1 VTRQHDSYF
10 AEVEDRFENGED
22 FTIGIEEEYQILDPA
37 TLALTGGFAEL
48 RAAAPRELDVRGELL
63 TSEIEITT
71 EKCPSFDEAAARLRA
86 RRAGIFAL
94 AREHGFTLGATA
106 THPFSSWKDQE
117 IIDTPHYRLVEGGLK
132 YAAWRNNTW
141 SVHVHVGI
149 RGADRALRLC
159 DAMRAYLPHLLA
171 LSANSPF
178 IEDVWTQ
185 LHSARCQ
192 TFVKMF
198 PRCGIPDIFGSW
210 TEHRRFVEELLDTGC
225 IADFTQI
232 WWSIRPHHKF
242 GTVEIRI
249 CDAQTEPWQALAVAA
264 LCYSVVAALA
274 CDLDEGRPLPVLAT
288 RYCEENL
295 WRAIR
300 YGLDGRLVD
309 WLPPSG
315 GPREVAASDALRALV
330 DKAAPEAERLGCLA
344 HLQDVERLLREGNG
358 AQRQTHAHEGG
369 LSIFDVYA
377 ETVARAGA
385 AARDGGDRG
394 ERTTGGRCS
403 GQ

>member
-1 VTRQHDSYF
+1 VTPPNDSYF
-10 AEVEDRFENGED
+10 AEVEERYANGED

-37 TLALTGGFAEL
+37 TLALTEGFEEL

-71 EKCPSFDEAAARLRA
+71 EKCATFEEAERRLRA

-94 AREHGFTLGATA
+94 ARRHGYMLGATA
-106 THPFSSWKDQE
+106 THPFSPWQE
-117 IIDTPHYRLVEGGLK
+117 QKIIDTPHYRLVEGGLK
-132 YAAWRNNTW
+132 YVAWRNNTW

-149 RGADRALRLC
+149 RGADRAVRLC
-159 DAMRAYLPHLLA
+159 DALRTYLPHLLA

-210 TEHRRFVEELLDTGC
+210 AEHRRFVDELLTTHC
-225 IADFTQI
+225 IVDFTQV

-242 GTVEIRI
+242 GTIEIRI

-264 LCYSVVAALA
+264 LCYSLTAALA
-274 CDLDEGRPLPVLAT
+274 HDLDEGRPLPLLAT

-300 YGLDGRLVD
+300 YGLDGALVD
-309 WLPPSG
+309 WPSADG
-315 GPREVAASDALRALV
+315 APREVPAADAVRALV
-330 DKAAPEAERLGCLA
+330 EKAAPQAERLGCLSE
-344 HLQDVERLLREGNG
+344 LQDVERLLREGNG
-358 AQRQTHAHEGG
+358 AQRQTRAHTGG
-369 LSIFDVYA
+369 LAIADVYA
-377 ETVARAGA
+377 ETVARANA
-385 AARDGGDRG
+385 LATNGG
-394 ERTTGGRCS
+394 EE
-403 GQ
+403 